1 MCVCIFTLFSVLRR
15 CLRAELVKERERT
28 KETQSLSLSVCV
40 CCAAY
45 ACVVNKEAQH
55 GAKSFEKTE
64 EFEEEEEAIPS
75 HASLFPHF
83 FF

>member
-1 MCVCIFTLFSVLRR
+1 
-15 CLRAELVKERERT
+15 
-28 KETQSLSLSVCV
+28 
-40 CCAAY
+40 
-45 ACVVNKEAQH
+45 VNKEAQH